1 MIKNLEKCSIEKIKN
16 RVFIKIIDKGLVKLL
31 NKVKADYGN
40 LNNIEVILVRN
51 RYDDFDG
58 SGDIDY
64 LVSYKFPI
72 CKISENDI
80 RLVDESTVIIEID
93 GFTYKN
99 NILWDMD
106 AEEMDFGWFS
116 NWIVI
121 KTKIKDNLSFIKDLE
136 AELIHCELDTE
147 KIYEVGEYKDI
158 SYWSDEEKVEGYI
171 G

>member
-1 MIKNLEKCSIEKIKN
+1 MIEGLEKCSIEKIKN
-16 RVFIKIIDKGLVKLL
+16 RVFIKVIDKGLVKLL
-31 NKVKADYGN
+31 NKVKANYDN
-40 LNNIEVILVRN
+40 LNNTEVILVRN

-58 SGDIDY
+58 SGNIEH

-80 RLVDESTVIIEID
+80 RLVDENTVIIEID
-93 GFTYKN
+93 RFTYEN

-106 AEEMDFGWFS
+106 AEEQDFGWFS
-116 NWIVI
+116 DWIVI
-121 KTKIKDNLSFIKDLE
+121 KTKIKNSLSFIEDLE
-136 AELIHCELDTE
+136 AKLIQCELDTE
-147 KIYEVGEYKDI
+147 KIYEVGEYKDN